1 MSTAIHIDC
10 FSSGIDELTCK
21 QQGDHVAVLRALQR
35 AGRFSVFEATD
46 NAIISRTMTRLF
58 NKGLVLKDPDG
69 RKTTIGVLVKR
80 TGGDYPWTTCELT
93 DAGKR
98 LLEENPA

>member
-1 MSTAIHIDC
+1 MTTAVHIDC
-10 FSSGIDELTCK
+10 FSSCIDDLTCK
-21 QQGDHVAVLRALQR
+21 QQADYIAVLRALNH
-35 AGRFSVFEATD
+35 AGRFSAFEATD
-46 NAIISRTMTRLF
+46 NVVISRTMTRLF
-58 NKGLVLKDPDG
+58 NKGLVLKDAGG

-80 TGGDYPWTTCELT
+80 TGGDYPWTACELT